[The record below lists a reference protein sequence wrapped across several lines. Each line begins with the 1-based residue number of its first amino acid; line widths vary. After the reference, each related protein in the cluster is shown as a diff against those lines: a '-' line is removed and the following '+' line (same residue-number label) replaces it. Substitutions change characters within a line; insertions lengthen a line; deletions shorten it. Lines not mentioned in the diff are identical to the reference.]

1 MKSAVLLNKIKELSF
16 DANIEPVWN
25 TKTCGT
31 PVQLAIL
38 VLKYFLREEHG
49 HLLLFGQIPTH
60 SFTVALSV
68 FGGTPP
74 GKALKL

>member
-16 DANIEPVWN
+16 DANIEAVWN

-38 VLKYFLREEHG
+38 VLKYFSREEHG
-49 HLLLFGQIPTH
+49 AERWI
-60 SFTVALSV
+60 A
-68 FGGTPP
+68 
-74 GKALKL
+74 